1 MSAKALTITLI
12 IGIGL
17 IAVVV
22 PKIVHGSSGDAGLGN
37 CYADSEA
44 TATPTICQ

>member
-1 MSAKALTITLI
+1 VKSLAITLI
-12 IGIGL
+12 IAVGL
-17 IAVVV
+17 IAAVA
-22 PKIVHGSSGDAGLGN
+22 PRIVHGSNGDAGLGN

>member
-1 MSAKALTITLI
+1 MSAKSLAITLI

-17 IAVVV
+17 IAVVA
-22 PKIVHGSSGDAGLGN
+22 PRIVRGSNGNAGLGN
-37 CYADSEA
+37 CYADAEA

>member
-1 MSAKALTITLI
+1 MSVKSLAIVLI

-17 IAVVV
+17 IAVVA
-22 PKIVHGSSGDAGLGN
+22 PRIVHGSNGDAGLGN

-44 TATPTICQ
+44 KATPTICQ

>member
-1 MSAKALTITLI
+1 MSAKSVAITLI

-17 IAVVV
+17 IAIVA
-22 PKIVHGSSGDAGLGN
+22 PKIARGSNGNAGLGN

>member
-1 MSAKALTITLI
+1 MSAKSLAITLI
-12 IGIGL
+12 IAVGL
-17 IAVVV
+17 IAVVA
-22 PKIVHGSSGDAGLGN
+22 PKMVRGGDGNAGMGN

>member
-1 MSAKALTITLI
+1 MSVKSLAITLI
-12 IGIGL
+12 IAIGL
-17 IAVVV
+17 IAVVA
-22 PKIVHGSSGDAGLGN
+22 PKIVHGSNGEAGLGN